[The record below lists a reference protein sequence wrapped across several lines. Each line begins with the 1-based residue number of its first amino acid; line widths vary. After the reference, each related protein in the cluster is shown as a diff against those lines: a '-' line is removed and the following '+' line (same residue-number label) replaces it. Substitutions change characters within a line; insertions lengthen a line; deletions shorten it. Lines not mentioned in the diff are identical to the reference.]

1 MTTDICITETRDVET
16 VWGIVTNREVFGRI
30 CDDLWLSKSLNE
42 LKAIV
47 RGIVEN
53 PANHIPLVTIEG
65 KVAGCWVAY
74 AMGDG
79 VFDVHTFLLCR
90 GAEAI
95 AAGRAAIKFVFQF
108 PEVMLLKS
116 SCPMNMKNTLFF
128 ALRCG
133 FKRIGIAP
141 HKWVKNGIEYD
152 IMTVAKE
159 RGTPCL

>member
-1 MTTDICITETRDVET
+1 MSDICITETRNVET
-16 VWGIVTNREVFGRI
+16 VWSIITNREVFNRI
-30 CDDLWLSKSLNE
+30 CDDSWLAKPLDE

-53 PANHIPLVTIEG
+53 PANHIPLVTIYG
-65 KVAGCWVAY
+65 KVSGCALCY
-74 AMGDG
+74 ALGDG
-79 VFDVHTFLLCR
+79 CFDIHTCLLCR

-95 AAGRAAIKFVFQF
+95 EAGRAAIAFMFGF
-108 PEVMLLKS
+108 PEVLILKS
-116 SCPMNMKNTLFF
+116 SCPMNMRQTLFF

-141 HKWVKNGIEYD
+141 HKWVKNGVEYD

-159 RGTPCL
+159 RGTRCL